1 MLQIAKQDSVTSGE
15 YNQVCGFGS
24 NDPALGRFLLLFP
37 SAKPAHIPVRVGLP
51 GRAKGAVEKTTIMYR
66 GHDTAIFLLDYQ
78 LHGGDAVQLRSTL
91 APRESAAQVVALM
104 PNGQGSAVA
113 VRFLEEVPRWLLKA

>member
-1 MLQIAKQDSVTSGE
+1 LLQTGNQESVTSYE
-15 YNQVCGFGS
+15 FKPISAFGS
-24 NDPALGRFLLLFP
+24 NDPALGRLLPLFP

-51 GRAKGAVEKTTIMYR
+51 GRAKGAVERTTIMFR
-66 GHDTAIFLLDYQ
+66 SHDTAIFLLDFQ

-91 APRESAAQVVALM
+91 GPRESAAQVVALM

-113 VRFLEEVPRWLLKA
+113 VRFLEEVPKWLLKA